1 MQQRARVQTQQLS
14 EQASNPAARAQEELA
29 LLRRYREGGD
39 THARDELVEL
49 MLPWVRRVA
58 LRYSHRG
65 QDPDDLVQVGSVG
78 LLKAIERFDFDRGV
92 RLTTFAEPN
101 VTGEIKRYFRDHGWS
116 VRPPRDLQEL
126 NAEVMRAIDVLAGEF
141 QHQPTVAEIAKY
153 LNTTDEQVL
162 EAMHAGAGYDTTP
175 LISEDNEDSSP
186 IESKAL
192 ATEDL
197 ELRRAELRNT
207 LGASFADLSDRDKE
221 ILHMRFFEDL
231 TQSEIAERVGVSQ
244 MQVSRILRAALKS
257 ARSNLEE
264 GGKPS

>member
-1 MQQRARVQTQQLS
+1 MSDQKTNSAIRA
-14 EQASNPAARAQEELA
+14 EQELV

-39 THARDELVEL
+39 LQARDELVVM
-49 MLPWVRRVA
+49 MLPWVKRVA
-58 LRYSHRG
+58 MRYSHRG

-126 NAEVMRAIDVLAGEF
+126 NAEVMRSVDVLAAEL
-141 QHQPTVAEIAKY
+141 QRSPTVGEIAAY
-153 LNTTDEQVL
+153 LRTTDEHVL

-175 LISEDNEDSSP
+175 LITEDNEDSSP
-186 IESKAL
+186 IESRAL
-192 ATEDL
+192 ATEDSD
-197 ELRRAELRNT
+197 LRRAELRQS
-207 LGASFADLSDRDKE
+207 LGTSFADLTERDKE

-231 TQSEIAERVGVSQ
+231 TQSEIADRIGVSQ
-244 MQVSRILRAALKS
+244 MQVSRILRSALKT
-257 ARSNLEE
+257 ARENLESGE
-264 GGKPS
+264 VA